1 MLVANVALE
10 DAMNATETV
19 NELRRLELEIMAHE
33 QALEDLRRQS
43 REVLEVLASR
53 PNRRE
58 VVSREGRR
66 RLMEQACAISKRS
79 QPA

>member
-1 MLVANVALE
+1 MLVDNVALE
-10 DAMNATETV
+10 DAMNANETV
-19 NELRRLELEIMAHE
+19 LELRRLELEIMEHE
-33 QALEDLRRQS
+33 KALEDLRRQS
-43 REVLEVLASR
+43 REVLEVIASR

>member
-1 MLVANVALE
+1 MGQE
-10 DAMNATETV
+10 MNANETV
-19 NELRRLELEIMAHE
+19 LELRRLELEIMAHE
-33 QALEDLRRQS
+33 RALEDLRRQS

>member
-1 MLVANVALE
+1 M
-10 DAMNATETV
+10 DAKETV

-33 QALEDLRRQS
+33 KALEELRRQA
-43 REVLEVLASR
+43 REVLEVVASR

>member
-1 MLVANVALE
+1 M
-10 DAMNATETV
+10 DAQEKMT
-19 NELRRLELEIMAHE
+19 ELRRIEIEIMAHE
-33 QALEDLRRQS
+33 QALEELRRQS
-43 REVLEVLASR
+43 REVLEVLTSR

-79 QPA
+79 QSA

>member
-1 MLVANVALE
+1 
-10 DAMNATETV
+10 MNAVETV

-33 QALEDLRRQS
+33 QALAELRRQA
-43 REVLEVLASR
+43 REVLEVVASR